1 MSNEEIIKFVL
12 QASKSQLIS
21 LQQEL
26 HISYELYFAIQRI
39 IDLME

>member
-1 MSNEEIIKFVL
+1 MSNEELRNFVL
-12 QASKSQLIS
+12 QASKSQLIE

-26 HISYELYFAIQRI
+26 HIYELYFAIQRI